1 MTARHLAAM
10 LCGAALLVSGC
21 GRTTTVSGTLAE
33 GESADSV
40 WDFAGDERAE
50 VDADSFTIS
59 GLRGEVID
67 LRFIDGDDL
76 ARMEIRGAAGEEI
89 HLRDVWL
96 DDGVAYPSSVRIG
109 GGGTVTV
116 NGIRMMDPDRLPA
129 EIDAEGTV
137 LARSGSGDA
146 LLVRPADS
154 SLPDLRV
161 VVTPATS
168 VASPDGDPVEAKTAE
183 EGDTVRV
190 RGRTENGY
198 LVAAEMVLPR
208 RAATREDSGPRLLGR
223 PVSRGEEP
231 AVLGVPARRDE
242 PKEEGWGQPRD
253 DDRGRGW
260 GRSGDRGRGKGN
272 GKG

>member
-1 MTARHLAAM
+1 MTARRMAAIFG
-10 LCGAALLVSGC
+10 GAALLVSGC
-21 GRTTTVSGTLAE
+21 GRSTTVSGTLAE
-33 GESADSV
+33 GEDADSV

-50 VDADSFTIS
+50 VDADSFSIS
-59 GLRGEVID
+59 GMRGEVID

-76 ARMEIRGAAGEEI
+76 ARMEIRGAAGEEV
-89 HLRDVWL
+89 HLQDVWF
-96 DDGVAYPSSVRIG
+96 DEGVAYPSSVRLG

-116 NGIRMMDPDRLPA
+116 NGIRMMDRDRLPG

-137 LARSGSGDA
+137 LALSGSGDA
-146 LLVRPADS
+146 MLVRPADS

-168 VASPDGDPVEAKTAE
+168 VASPDGDPVDAKTAE

-198 LVAAEMVLPR
+198 LVAAEIVLPR
-208 RAATREDSGPRLLGR
+208 HAATREESGPRLLGR
-223 PVSRGEEP
+223 PVSQGEESG
-231 AVLGVPARRDE
+231 VLGVPVV
-242 PKEEGWGQPRD
+242 RD
-253 DDRGRGW
+253 DPKGEGRGRGRDER
-260 GRSGDRGRGKGN
+260 RSRDRGRGKGN